1 MPLNSTRS
9 LTSWVQQVRD
19 GRPVRVTT
27 HIGGGTSHEYTK
39 HVLHVFEH
47 GKAFLE
53 QLVADPN
60 FKGLWMLQI
69 KEVAAAFRAEALLPP
84 TKHTQLQVV
93 NNPSPARQNIQA
105 KAEEDPDAWVFEDPS
120 ENKPEVR
127 RPVRRV
133 SDEFDLPEAEAYFS
147 A

>member
-1 MPLNSTRS
+1 M
-9 LTSWVQQVRD
+9 
-19 GRPVRVTT
+19 RVTT

-60 FKGLWMLQI
+60 FRGLWMLQI
-69 KEVAAAFRAEALLPP
+69 KEIAAAFRAEALLPP
-84 TKHTQLQVV
+84 TSKTRVQVI
-93 NNPSPARQNIQA
+93 NEPSPASETIPA
-105 KAEEDPDAWVFEDPS
+105 KKEEDPDAWVFEDHA
-120 ENKPEVR
+120 EKDDRR